1 MDPLGFFL
9 YLAVGKMNLKK
20 YTRFQLFLIQL
31 IAVFVWF
38 LITVVQWSG
47 NPKNSP
53 GLTIPLIVRGVEAL
67 AVLIM
72 SSGLIFLAEHVRHRF
87 RRPGVVLILVFIF
100 LYFFAI
106 AANVISLII
115 RAMVGYSPPA
125 IEGYFFIQSLHFYIP
140 LFLVYL
146 LYWAVKHRIE
156 WYQERE
162 EKLKAESLAQE
173 AKWMMLSYQVNPHF
187 LFNALNS
194 IRALIGL
201 NDEKARSIVT
211 RMSEYFRYSLSIE
224 HKTLVPLSEEIAAVD
239 SYLEIQM
246 IRYPERLQ
254 VTQSIEES
262 TLQCLVPVFTIQ
274 TLIENAIKYGLKTHP
289 GVVDIEIRIRH
300 QEEKLHICISNSGKL
315 VDPLQKQ
322 TDGAGTQTGLENLK
336 SRLEYLDKD
345 YRFML
350 EEEGELVVASIML
363 NQCKHHEEL
372 ESPRSG

>member
-1 MDPLGFFL
+1 
-9 YLAVGKMNLKK
+9 MNGSRH
-20 YTRFQLFLIQL
+20 TRFQLFLIQL

-53 GLTIPLIVRGVEAL
+53 GIAIPMIVRGVEAL

-72 SSGLIFLAEHVRHRF
+72 SSGLIFLAEQLRHRF
-87 RRPGVVLILVFIF
+87 RRPLVLLILVFVF

-106 AANVISLII
+106 AANVISLIL
-115 RAMVGYSPPA
+115 RAMIGYSPPSVD
-125 IEGYFFIQSLHFYIP
+125 GYFFIQSLHFYIP
-140 LFLVYL
+140 LFLVYV

-156 WYQERE
+156 WNRERE

-173 AKWMMLSYQVNPHF
+173 ARWMMLSYQVNPHF

-194 IRALIGL
+194 IRALIGQ

-211 RMSEYFRYSLSIE
+211 EMSEYFRYSLSIE
-224 HKTLVPLSEEIAAVD
+224 HRTLVALGEEIKAVD
-239 SYLEIQM
+239 SYLEIQK
-246 IRYPERLQ
+246 IRYPERIH
-254 VTQSIEES
+254 VSKSIDES

-274 TLIENAIKYGLKTHP
+274 TLIENAIKYGLKTHE
-289 GVVDIEIRIRH
+289 GVVEIQIRTGH
-300 QEEKLHICISNSGKL
+300 LEDKLHIRVANTGTL
-315 VDPLQKQ
+315 ADPLKKPG
-322 TDGAGTQTGLENLK
+322 DEEGTKTGLENLK
-336 SRLEYLDKD
+336 SRLSFLDKD

-350 EEEGELVVASIML
+350 EEEGKLVVANVIL

-372 ESPRSG
+372 ESPHSG

>member
-1 MDPLGFFL
+1 
-9 YLAVGKMNLKK
+9 MNRNR
-20 YTRFQLFLIQL
+20 YNRFQLFLIQL

-38 LITVVQWSG
+38 LITVVPWSG

-72 SSGLIFLAEHVRHRF
+72 SSGLIFLAEKLRHRF
-87 RRPGVVLILVFIF
+87 RRPAVLFILVFVV

-115 RAMVGYSPPA
+115 RAMVGYSPPP
-125 IEGYFFIQSLHFYIP
+125 IDGYFFIQSLHFYIP
-140 LFLVYL
+140 LFLVYV

-156 WYQERE
+156 WNRERE

-173 AKWMMLSYQVNPHF
+173 ARWMMLSYQVNPHF
-187 LFNALNS
+187 LFNALNT

-201 NDEKARSIVT
+201 NDDKARSIVT

-224 HKTLVPLSEEIAAVD
+224 HRTLVALSEEIAAVD

-254 VTQSIEES
+254 IIKAIEES
-262 TLQCLVPVFTIQ
+262 TLQCLIPVFTIQ

-289 GVVDIEIRIRH
+289 GVVDIEIRISH
-300 QEEKLHICISNSGKL
+300 LDEKLLIRISNTGTM
-315 VDPLQKQ
+315 VGPLQRHG
-322 TDGAGTQTGLENLK
+322 DDAGTQTGLENLK
-336 SRLEYLDKD
+336 GRLSFLDKD
-345 YRFML
+345 YRFTL
-350 EEEGELVVASIML
+350 EEEGELVVATVIL
-363 NQCKHHEEL
+363 NQCKHHEAL
-372 ESPRSG
+372 EIPRSR